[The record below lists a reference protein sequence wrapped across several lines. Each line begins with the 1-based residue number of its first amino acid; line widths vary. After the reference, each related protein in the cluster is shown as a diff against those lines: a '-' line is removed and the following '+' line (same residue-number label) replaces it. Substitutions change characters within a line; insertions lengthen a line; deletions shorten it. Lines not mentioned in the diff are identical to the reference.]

1 MKLNINIFYIII
13 IILFIYFAY
22 NLFNVEKETFISS
35 IPSITYR
42 PIMRRARIFMEDT
55 MKRWNIRKMFK
66 VF

>member
-13 IILFIYFAY
+13 VILFIYFAY

-35 IPSITYR
+35 ITYR

-55 MKRWNIRKMFK
+55 MKKWNIYKIFK